1 MPVIVFLLEQ
11 VCTQLEHWYNEQ
23 VKQIYYNVKKPEKN
37 TYLSGHFFS
46 Q

>member
-1 MPVIVFLLEQ
+1 MPMIVFWLEQ

-23 VKQIYYNVKKPEKN
+23 VKQIYYNVKKHEKN